1 VSQPASSLVIFT
13 DLDGTLLDHHTYSW
27 AAARP
32 ALAEIRRRRVPL
44 VFCTSKTRAELMPL
58 RRRLRNAHPFITE
71 NGGGVFVPRGYFR
84 SQPARKIVL
93 GRSHS
98 EIVAALEEIAR
109 KAGARVRGFH
119 QMSVSEI
126 GRATGLSR
134 HEARLARRREFD
146 EPFTFLGASP
156 AVQRR
161 FARLVRRR
169 GLDLTR
175 GGRFWHLFSGADK
188 GVAVRK
194 LASLYRRSWR
204 RPFSTLALGDSANDL
219 PLLATAQHAVLL
231 PGPDG
236 RFDRRVTRALPR
248 VRRAVAPG
256 PAGWNEAVLEALA
269 RIGPRRRRGL

>member
-1 VSQPASSLVIFT
+1 VSAPASSLVIFT

-32 ALAEIRRRRVPL
+32 ALSEIRRRGVPL

-84 SQPARKIVL
+84 SQAVEIVL
-93 GRSHS
+93 GRPYS
-98 EIVAALEEIAR
+98 EIIAALEEIAR
-109 KAGARVRGFH
+109 QAGARVRGFH

-126 GRATGLSR
+126 ARATGLSR
-134 HEARLARRREFD
+134 HEPRLARRREFD

-156 AVQRR
+156 SVQRR

-194 LASLYRRSWR
+194 LAALYRRSWR

-219 PLLATAQHAVLL
+219 PLLAAARRAVLL

-256 PAGWNEAVLEALA
+256 PSGWNEAVLEALA
-269 RIGPRRRRGL
+269 RISPRRRRGQ